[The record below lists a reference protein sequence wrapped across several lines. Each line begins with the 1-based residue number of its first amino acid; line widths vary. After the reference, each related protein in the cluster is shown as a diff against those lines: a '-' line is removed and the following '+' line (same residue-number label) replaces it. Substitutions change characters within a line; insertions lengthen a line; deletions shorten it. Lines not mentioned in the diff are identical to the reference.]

1 MLRKVKFCLA
11 MLAVMICSM
20 AEAGLKSVSRESSR
34 TQSRASSY
42 GHFVGIPNGTYEG
55 VAVASTR
62 RDAIRNACYSGD
74 CSKKAVSKTVTRGP
88 GGQFYSSVLY
98 KNR

>member
-1 MLRKVKFCLA
+1 MRSMLMIVAAVLA
-11 MLAVMICSM
+11 IVSQ

-34 TQSRASSY
+34 TQSRSGAY
-42 GHFVGIPNGTYEG
+42 GHFVAIPNGTYEG

-62 RDAIRNACYSGD
+62 REAVRNACYSGD
-74 CSKKAVSKTVTRGP
+74 CTKRAVSKTVTRGP